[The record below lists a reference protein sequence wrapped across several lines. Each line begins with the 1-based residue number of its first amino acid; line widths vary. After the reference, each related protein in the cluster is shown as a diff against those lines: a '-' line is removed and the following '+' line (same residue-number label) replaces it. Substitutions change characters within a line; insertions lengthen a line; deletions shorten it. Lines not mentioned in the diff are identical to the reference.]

1 MNPLYEG
8 DTNKESEPEK
18 ETSSTAAEKET
29 APTET
34 ATSSSQV
41 AETSLRME
49 STTNLIKMEEELMR
63 KWTKTNIRQLKK
75 RAILYVIAI
84 ILFIVSIFTHGITNF
99 DEIVLES
106 LTTVGNY
113 TIEQTSVSSDMFFNL
128 F

>member
-8 DTNKESEPEK
+8 DINNESEPGK

-29 APTET
+29 TPTET
-34 ATSSSQV
+34 ATSSPQV